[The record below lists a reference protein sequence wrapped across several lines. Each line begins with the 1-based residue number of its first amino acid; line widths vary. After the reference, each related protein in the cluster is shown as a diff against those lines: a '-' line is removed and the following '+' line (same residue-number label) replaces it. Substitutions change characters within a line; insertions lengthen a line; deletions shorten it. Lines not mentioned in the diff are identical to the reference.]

1 MNERPKLND
10 VVALLDDV
18 PAAKLL
24 RGQVGMVV
32 EALAEDNLL
41 VEFADDNGRAYAIA
55 PIKAGNVLVL
65 QYERE
70 VA

>member
-1 MNERPKLND
+1 MSERPKLND
-10 VVALLDDV
+10 VVALLADV

-24 RGQVGMVV
+24 RGQVGTVV
-32 EALAEDNLL
+32 EVLAGENLL

-55 PIKAGNVLVL
+55 PVKAAGLLVL